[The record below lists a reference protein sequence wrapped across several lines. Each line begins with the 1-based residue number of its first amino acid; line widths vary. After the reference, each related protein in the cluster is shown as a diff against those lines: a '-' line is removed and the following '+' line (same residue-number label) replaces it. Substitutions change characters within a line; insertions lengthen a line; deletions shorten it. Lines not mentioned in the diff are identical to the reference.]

1 MIPAGLAA
9 NVLKIATQA
18 PCNEALSLV
27 KVVQMLFE
35 AETKQA
41 RVERNLIIINAL
53 RMLHDI
59 EATATDN
66 KVKEA
71 AKALIEHLAAR
82 IEIRPA

>member
-9 NVLKIATQA
+9 KILDVATKA

-27 KVVQMLFE
+27 KAVQMLFE

-41 RVERNLIIINAL
+41 RVERNLVIIQAL
-53 RMLHDI
+53 RILHDI
-59 EATATDN
+59 VATATDD

-71 AKALIEHLAAR
+71 ARALIEHLAAR
-82 IEIRPA
+82 MEIRPA